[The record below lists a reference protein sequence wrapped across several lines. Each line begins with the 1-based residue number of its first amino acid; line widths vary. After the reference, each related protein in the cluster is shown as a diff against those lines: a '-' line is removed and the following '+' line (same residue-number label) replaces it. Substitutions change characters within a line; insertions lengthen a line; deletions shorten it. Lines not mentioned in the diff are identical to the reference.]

1 MVAQQQHVQH
11 ALNHMASAREH
22 PLTGQ
27 KRAAPQLLIKEMMDP
42 PEKSAVWAR
51 DRRELRVVVMLRLGC
66 APVYRLTSG
75 SSFEGMPQLLTYEKS
90 DGEEYKQLS
99 GVEYVDHVRS
109 SLGKLN
115 VTIEGQRLP
124 PAKYLLHD
132 KCPAHTAKAAKKELA
147 KHIQLLQLPT
157 DSPDLTPCD
166 TSFFAA
172 VKGRWQKELAHDPMP
187 WAERCKVALE
197 IISKTSPDKYI
208 KALPLRWQ
216 ACINVEGWH
225 IEQEYK
231 MLKAAA
237 KGD

>member
-1 MVAQQQHVQH
+1 
-11 ALNHMASAREH
+11 
-22 PLTGQ
+22 
-27 KRAAPQLLIKEMMDP
+27 MDP
-42 PEKSAVWAR
+42 VEKCAVWVK
-51 DRRELRVVVMLRLGC
+51 DRQELHVVVLLRLGC
-66 APVYRLTSG
+66 NPVLRITTG
-75 SSFEGMPQLLTYEKS
+75 SSYEGMAKLHPYKKKDGEPYKVLS
-90 DGEEYKQLS
+90 GEEYVHC
-99 GVEYVDHVRS
+99 VES
-109 SLGKLN
+109 ALGELN
-115 VTIEGQRLP
+115 RTRDGKRLP

-172 VKGRWQKELAHDPMP
+172 VKGRWQKELAHHPMT

-197 IISKTSPDKYI
+197 IISTTSPDKYI
-208 KALPLRWQ
+208 KALPLCWQ